1 MEANV
6 RIVSHSAL
14 QGPTSDQHRSP
25 DEDYHIAIRN
35 HASTKRF
42 YKVHEVN
49 YSERV
54 QTLVTEAP
62 LRLDGPVVP
71 LPPADMAL
79 LDLPLGDA
87 IVRRRSERS
96 YGARPL
102 SSVELAT
109 LLTLANGVR
118 EAQRLSAT
126 TVAYRRYVTS
136 SGNLGSVEI
145 YPVVMRVEGLDPGIY
160 HFDTVGHHL
169 AQITPGYFAS
179 WLKEAVLFQLEFAGA
194 ALALVLTSAFGR
206 LKAKYGP
213 RGYKLGLLD
222 VGHVSQ
228 NVYLI
233 ATALG
238 LNVCSTAGYVDERL
252 DAALGLDGLDTAT
265 SLVMAVGAK
274 A

>member
-1 MEANV
+1 M
-6 RIVSHSAL
+6 RIVKHSDVEGAAA
-14 QGPTSDQHRSP
+14 DQQRSLA
-25 DEDYHIAIRN
+25 EDYHLAIRN

-42 YKVHEVN
+42 YKNYEVN
-49 YSERV
+49 YSDWV
-54 QTLVTEAP
+54 QVLATEAP
-62 LRLDGPVVP
+62 LHLDAPLVS
-71 LPPADMAL
+71 LPPADTAL

-87 IVRRRSERS
+87 IVRRRSARS
-96 YGARPL
+96 YGTRPL
-102 SSVELAT
+102 ATTELAT

-118 EAQRLSAT
+118 EAQQLSLR
-126 TVAYRRYVTS
+126 TVAYRRYVTN

-145 YPVVMRVEGLDPGIY
+145 YPVVLRVEDLDPGIY

-169 AQITPGYFAS
+169 ALVSQGHFES
-179 WLKEAVLFQLEFAGA
+179 WLREAVLLQLEFAGA
-194 ALALVLTSAFGR
+194 ALVLVLTSAFGR

-238 LNVCSTAGYVDERL
+238 LNVCSTAGFVDECL

-274 A
+274 T

>member
-1 MEANV
+1 MRLV
-6 RIVSHSAL
+6 KHSAVNDVA
-14 QGPTSDQHRSP
+14 SDQQPSP
-25 DEDYHIAIRN
+25 EDDFHVAIRN
-35 HASTKRF
+35 RASTKRF
-42 YKVHEVN
+42 YKGHEIN
-49 YSERV
+49 YSDWV
-54 QTLVTEAP
+54 QDLVTEAP
-62 LRLDGPVVP
+62 LHLDAPVVS
-71 LPPADMAL
+71 LPAADTAL

-87 IVRRRSERS
+87 IVRRHSGRS

-102 SSVELAT
+102 SSTEVAT

-118 EAQRLSAT
+118 VAQRVSPAT
-126 TVAYRRYVTS
+126 VMYRRYVAN

-145 YPVVMRVEGLDPGIY
+145 YPVVLRVEGLDPGIY

-169 AQITPGYFAS
+169 AQISPGNFES
-179 WLKEAVLFQLEFAGA
+179 WLREAVLFQLEFAGA
-194 ALALVLTSAFGR
+194 ALVLVLTSAFGR

-233 ATALG
+233 GTALG
-238 LNVCSTAGYVDERL
+238 LTVCSAAGYMDECL

>member
-1 MEANV
+1 M
-6 RIVSHSAL
+6 RIVKHSDVEGAAA
-14 QGPTSDQHRSP
+14 DQQRSLA
-25 DEDYHIAIRN
+25 EDYHLAIRN

-42 YKVHEVN
+42 YKNYEVN
-49 YSERV
+49 YSDWV
-54 QTLVTEAP
+54 QVLATEAP
-62 LRLDGPVVP
+62 LHLDAPLVS
-71 LPPADMAL
+71 LPPADTAL

-87 IVRRRSERS
+87 IVRRRSARS
-96 YGARPL
+96 YGTRPL
-102 SSVELAT
+102 ATTELAT

-118 EAQRLSAT
+118 EAQQLSLR
-126 TVAYRRYVTS
+126 TVAYRRYVTN

-145 YPVVMRVEGLDPGIY
+145 YPVVLRVEDLDPGIY
-160 HFDTVGHHL
+160 HLTRSG
-169 AQITPGYFAS
+169 ITWRWSHRVTSSRGSGRPCCS
-179 WLKEAVLFQLEFAGA
+179 SLNSPGA
-194 ALALVLTSAFGR
+194 ALVLVLTSAFGR

-238 LNVCSTAGYVDERL
+238 LNVCSTAGFVDECL

-274 A
+274 T